1 MNRRT
6 MLVALAGAASL
17 MLTACGSTEP
27 ATNAS
32 GSNAPAQAITVT
44 DSRGKTIT
52 LDRPATRVVT
62 LEWNNTEEVIDL
74 GVQPV
79 GISDI
84 KGFTTWDTA
93 VKISGDPVDVGM
105 RAEPSLESVAK
116 AAPDLILGVEAS
128 IPASALEQ
136 MEKIAPVV
144 LLKSAD
150 RTRPIEQMR
159 DNYTT
164 TARLLGK
171 DKEATDKLAAFDKA
185 IADARTAFAK
195 KAQAPYALTYLN
207 VTGNNVDFRMHSDA
221 SLAGAVAKEMGLVN
235 AWEDKSDSAW
245 GVGSL
250 DVEGM
255 TKLPADTRLLY
266 FLDTTGADPVTTV
279 LADNAVWKALP
290 MVANGQVK
298 RMPDGIWIY
307 GGPASLTQWV
317 NAITSALA

>member
-6 MLVALAGAASL
+6 MLVALAGATSL
-17 MLTACGSTEP
+17 ILTACGSTEP
-27 ATNAS
+27 ATTAA
-32 GSNAPAQAITVT
+32 GSAAADKAITVT
-44 DSRGKTIT
+44 DARGKTIK

-79 GISDI
+79 GVSDI
-84 KGFTTWDTA
+84 KGFATWDTA

-128 IPASALEQ
+128 IPESALEQ

-171 DKEATDKLAAFDKA
+171 DKEADKLAAFDKA
-185 IADARTAFAK
+185 IADGRAALAK
-195 KAQAPYALTYLN
+195 KKQTSYALTYLN
-207 VTGNNVDFRMHSDA
+207 VTGNNVDFRMHSEA

-290 MVANGQVK
+290 VVTNGQVK
-298 RMPDGIWIY
+298 RMPDGICIY